1 MKHEFVTNYQFD
13 SGYPS
18 YEAQNGLRHS
28 VAWANE
34 PSLFGGGCWHTPGE
48 YYNKKTSDGKCYEY
62 PIDRILPEE
71 MWVT

>member
-28 VAWANE
+28 YANHNQ
-34 PSLFGGGCWHTPGE
+34 PSLFDGGMWHTPPE
-48 YYNKKTSDGKCYEY
+48 Y
-62 PIDRILPEE
+62 
-71 MWVT
+71 